1 MGIDAIKM
9 EEVKDWIR
17 NGVASREKRG
27 NDLFE
32 VERMPLGQEDEN
44 AFVCIPISE
53 VQGILRR
60 CAHELGMTY
69 EQ

>member
-1 MGIDAIKM
+1 MKM

-17 NGVASREKRG
+17 NSVVGRG
-27 NDLFE
+27 KKDNDLFE
-32 VERMPLGQEDEN
+32 VERMPLEQEDED

-60 CAHELGMTY
+60 CAYELGMTY

>member
-1 MGIDAIKM
+1 MGIDAMKM
-9 EEVKDWIR
+9 EEVKNWIR
-17 NGVASREKRG
+17 NSVAGRG
-27 NDLFE
+27 KKDNDLFE
-32 VERMPLGQEDEN
+32 VERMPLGQEDED

>member
-32 VERMPLGQEDEN
+32 VGRMTLRQENEDTF
-44 AFVCIPISE
+44 ACIPVSE
-53 VQGILRR
+53 VQGILKR
-60 CAHELGMTY
+60 CTYELGMTY

>member
-1 MGIDAIKM
+1 MKM

-17 NGVASREKRG
+17 NSVVGRGKRD

-32 VERMPLGQEDEN
+32 VVNLSRRTTLEQENEDTF
-44 AFVCIPISE
+44 ACIPVSE

-69 EQ
+69 

>member
-1 MGIDAIKM
+1 MVKGIIIYLKQ
-9 EEVKDWIR
+9 
-17 NGVASREKRG
+17 G
-27 NDLFE
+27 
-32 VERMPLGQEDEN
+32 RMPLGQEDEDT
-44 AFVCIPISE
+44 FVCIPISK

>member
-1 MGIDAIKM
+1 MGIDVMKM
-9 EEVKDWIR
+9 EEVKNWIR
-17 NGVASREKRG
+17 NSVAGCGKRD

-32 VERMPLGQEDEN
+32 VWRMPLEQEDED
-44 AFVCIPISE
+44 AFVCIPVSE